1 MKKTLLIMSLILF
14 GSSST
19 ALAQTTSTTTT
30 TARQLY
36 LGYAN
41 NDKIANQDGGDKS
54 KPNVGRPGAKVVIE
68 RMRDGK
74 LSIVSPKSKFR
85 SGDKIRLRFATN
97 FDGYIKIINVGSSGK
112 VSLLFPY
119 EGADDRITPSN
130 DFQLP
135 KGGDWIVFD
144 DTAGT
149 ETLTIIMSKKPLN
162 FRSDEELLEMNKKAT
177 QSRDLT
183 IESEQDATYAVC
195 PEASLEKPIG
205 FVLRLKHTK

>member
-1 MKKTLLIMSLILF
+1 MKKLILILSLMLF
-14 GSSST
+14 GLSGT
-19 ALAQTTSTTTT
+19 ALSQ

-36 LGYAN
+36 LNYPN
-41 NDKIANQDGGDKS
+41 NDKLANQSDKDKS
-54 KPNVGRPGAKVVIE
+54 KLTVGKPGAKVVIE

-74 LSIVSPKSKFR
+74 LSFVSPKSKFR

-130 DFQLP
+130 DFQVP

-144 DTAGT
+144 DTTGT
-149 ETLTIIMSKKPLN
+149 ETLTVIMSKKPLN
-162 FRSDEELLEMNKKAT
+162 FGSDEELRDINKSAT

-195 PEASLEKPIG
+195 TETSLEKPIG
-205 FVLRLKHTK
+205 FILRLKHSK